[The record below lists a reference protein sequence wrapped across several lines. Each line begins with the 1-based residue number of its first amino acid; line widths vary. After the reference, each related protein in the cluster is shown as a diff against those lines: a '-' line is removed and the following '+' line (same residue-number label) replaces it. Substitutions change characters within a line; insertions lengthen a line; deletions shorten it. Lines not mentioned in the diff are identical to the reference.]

1 MKTTYPTCEKKLI
14 AIEDAMYVIGG
25 KWKMTI
31 VAGLSYGPKRF
42 SELLESI
49 EGISGKMLSRTLK
62 EMEINLLVKRT
73 VSETRPI
80 SVEYELTDYAR
91 DLCVI
96 IDQIAEWGS
105 KHRQK
110 IIDSNT

>member
-1 MKTTYPTCEKKLI
+1 MEKTYTTCEKKLI

-25 KWKMTI
+25 KWKMTL

-73 VSETRPI
+73 VSETRPV
-80 SVEYELTDYAR
+80 SVEYELTEYAHG
-91 DLCVI
+91 LCII
-96 IDQIAEWGS
+96 IDQIAEWGTE
-105 KHRQK
+105 HRRQ
-110 IIDSNT
+110 IIEHRH